1 MTTEN
6 NSLYCKETYEIYK
19 PYTDMIIKK
28 INVVRESNLKI
39 FSTLTKEQAV
49 DFIIDKL
56 RKNVKIKNN
65 LYSISQTY
73 GNEIFLKTQIGE
85 KNLSN
90 SITFLFTENDKSVFL
105 LSYVAFEF
113 NFNNKIDFLYEI
125 EKDDIK
131 IRLTDMENGFKINI
145 FDSVK
150 NDPMFFTTV
159 PDSISGFLPNIEY
172 YMPVHYH
179 NKNKDLPYNN
189 IFIKDNNQ
197 LKLNINIFSKEFMD
211 VHLMTYDYDLYKY
224 SDISLDL
231 KNLQIPFETVN
242 NKLKKEKKSVKL

>member
-19 PYTDMIIKK
+19 PYTDMIIKE
-28 INVVRESNLKI
+28 INVIRESNLKN
-39 FSTLTKEQAV
+39 FSTLTKEQAI
-49 DFIIDKL
+49 DFVIDQVRSKKL
-56 RKNVKIKNN
+56 LKNN
-65 LYSISQTY
+65 LYSISRNYENKIVLKIHLDKKQT
-73 GNEIFLKTQIGE
+73 GSFVA
-85 KNLSN
+85 
-90 SITFLFTENDKSVFL
+90 FLFSEDEKSNFSV
-105 LSYVAFEF
+105 SYIEIDV
-113 NFNNKIDFLYEI
+113 NYKNKVNFLYEI
-125 EKDDIK
+125 NKDI
-131 IRLTDMENGFKINI
+131 INISLTDIENGFKINI

-150 NDPMFFTTV
+150 SGPMFFTTV
-159 PDSISGFLPNIEY
+159 PDSISSVLPNIEY

-211 VHLMTYDYDLYKY
+211 VHLMTYDYDLSKY

-231 KNLQIPFETVN
+231 KSLQIPFETVN
-242 NKLKKEKKSVKL
+242 NKLKKEKNSVK